1 MGAEDVEDFDE
12 APTERQCLQPSYMKR
27 KLYRGLSVMMAF
39 SCDCGVGYLLIAEF
53 YSNFRDKI
61 QAETGDPL
69 ITSDVDKIT
78 EIGHSV
84 ARSLLV

>member
-1 MGAEDVEDFDE
+1 
-12 APTERQCLQPSYMKR
+12 
-27 KLYRGLSVMMAF
+27 MAF

-53 YSNFRDKI
+53 YSNFL